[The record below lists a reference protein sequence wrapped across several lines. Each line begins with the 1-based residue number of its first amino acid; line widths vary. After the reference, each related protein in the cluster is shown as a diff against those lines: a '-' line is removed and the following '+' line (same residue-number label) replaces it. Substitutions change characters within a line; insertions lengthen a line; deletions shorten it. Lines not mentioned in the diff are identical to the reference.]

1 MADAVDH
8 DALRLACASTER
20 FVAGVMPESL
30 SGPTPCAK
38 WTVRDVLNHLVGT
51 LALGEAL
58 LGDHPPTVAM
68 QPGDLPAD
76 DLVGDDPVAAYR
88 AHVAPLLAAA
98 TPEAIARVHT
108 TPLGEMPGAV
118 LAGFTFLDVLVHGWD
133 LARATGQPPELD
145 ARLAE
150 RALAFARATISDEMG
165 TRAPR
170 IGAEV
175 PVGPGAGATD
185 RLVAF
190 LGREP

>member
-1 MADAVDH
+1 MGDAVDH
-8 DALRLACASTER
+8 EALRLACASTER
-20 FVAGVMPESL
+20 FVAGVMPESM

-38 WTVRDVLNHLVGT
+38 WTVHDVLNHLVGT

-58 LGDHPPTVAM
+58 LGDQPPAVAM
-68 QPGDLPAD
+68 LPGDLPTD

-88 AHVAPLLAAA
+88 AHVAALLAAA

-108 TPLGEMPGAV
+108 TPLGEMPGTV

-133 LARATGQPPELD
+133 LARATGQHAELD
-145 ARLAE
+145 AGLAE
-150 RALAFARATISDEMG
+150 RALAFARTTISDEMG

-175 PVGPGAGATD
+175 SVGSDASATD
-185 RLVAF
+185 RLVSF
-190 LGREP
+190 LGRVP